1 MRASSAKELS
11 LAKETGI
18 IVMIVDIKKMTF
30 MYFFD
35 LVGQRVQ
42 KLSLKDL
49 QTNQFYLNLFARTL
63 TIAPLLFIVST

>member
-1 MRASSAKELS
+1 
-11 LAKETGI
+11 
-18 IVMIVDIKKMTF
+18 MTF

-49 QTNQFYLNLFARTL
+49 QSNQFYLTLFACTL